1 MTVLQV
7 AQRGLWVPLVVL
19 FCMGSQDTPQMS
31 FQVGQVYYGS
41 LAVAHG
47 SFPVRCV
54 KRTEKSVW
62 FEHVTMPEVYK
73 GPKRAK
79 IHKWSDATE
88 SAMAWRWYVSSDT
101 DKRDPADVHDP
112 YTR

>member
-1 MTVLQV
+1 MAVI
-7 AQRGLWVPLVVL
+7 LW
-19 FCMGSQDTPQMS
+19 GSSGIPPVS

-41 LAVAHG
+41 LSVAHG

-54 KRTEKSVW
+54 KRTDKSVW
-62 FEHVTMPEVYK
+62 FEHVTMPEGYK

-79 IHKWSDATE
+79 IHKWNDSE

-101 DKRDPADVHDP
+101 VNRDPADQHDP